1 MTLEQDTDLSS
12 EGESFS
18 TTFTTGQ
25 KYNNQDKSNILI
37 LRAARLELESI
48 TLKQAMDDAVK
59 KLQELSV
66 ANITTLVEQ
75 VSQIQKDVTILK
87 TANKPDQTTIDSATT
102 EFANIRNAITMYCS
116 SYNNQSNNVLDE
128 MRGMRL
134 STEDQLNKMF
144 NIIGNTQLLLNHFCL
159 NQQLLEEKIDQQRLN
174 YENLKYQI
182 MAQNKDILE
191 IRQFLQLLVPRII
204 SIEAFNKS
212 LVDRTTPATADVV
225 SPIKNVPKK
234 ACKRR
239 KII

>member
-37 LRAARLELESI
+37 
-48 TLKQAMDDAVK
+48 
-59 KLQELSV
+59 
-66 ANITTLVEQ
+66 
-75 VSQIQKDVTILK
+75 SQ
-87 TANKPDQTTIDSATT
+87 
-102 EFANIRNAITMYCS
+102 FANIRNAITMYCS

-144 NIIGNTQLLLNHFCL
+144 NIIGNTQSLLNHFCL
-159 NQQLLEEKIDQQRLN
+159 NQQLLEEKIDQQRSN

-182 MAQNKDILE
+182 MAQNKDISE